1 MKDVESCDIL
11 PGAKVTATLSTG
23 VNVTKY
29 QPSFLNSHIKLHDC
43 HQSKAK
49 LFAEKAGYCSV
60 IDEVKLVKI
69 AEANKKDLFM
79 RKHQG
84 KTCFTILTLTILHQL
99 LLQMLRWW

>member
-1 MKDVESCDIL
+1 MKDVESCDLL
-11 PGAKVTATLSTG
+11 PGAMVTATLSTG
-23 VNVTKY
+23 VNETKY
-29 QPSFLNSHIKLHDC
+29 QPNWLNGHIKLHDC

-84 KTCFTILTLTILHQL
+84 MVCFTVH
-99 LLQMLRWW
+99 LQF